1 MSENK
6 TLFAQVLPD
15 RPPPYPG
22 ECLSGYLVRLAEA
35 NGFRV
40 FWDFVRDLFPRWES
54 SSQIALL
61 RYEYPVDDW
70 GRISLR
76 TQISPAQLR
85 ALSVAPWLEKFRP
98 PITLSRPGYFSP
110 GHWLRGVVCLD
121 LHVCPACLEEAPYVR
136 LLWRLMPT
144 QVCLTHACWLQTQCS
159 QCGATLRVTS
169 PRQRHLHCAKC
180 GMDLRRLPAV
190 PAPVEV
196 ITAQTQRQA
205 NLQFLLD
212 PETQLIKPVSTEIR
226 LTAQDLLRA
235 IGRKFCYLRERAGL
249 SVGEVSRQ
257 LGVTPGMVCLMEKGR
272 QLVLIR
278 YLEYL
283 EALSMSWADFTMV
296 DVPVEFSVDQ
306 VPKLL
311 FLRVCPNAEC
321 SNHQIPSR
329 GVRVKLHFPERRT
342 ARFHCT
348 SCGRNFTRRYDDGER
363 VPQRQKASH
372 RPEYFALERRPEK
385 EVTRLLELG
394 RQGMSDAQI
403 ASILG
408 WSCTAVRL
416 GWIKLNVIGEIR
428 QAQVARRI
436 REQQARNAAL
446 RERAEQVLQA
456 MLGQPEIITFAR
468 VKRALRCSID
478 RLQTCPGLVERIR
491 EVAHTHNE
499 HVRQHREEIL
509 SAQLMDAFAELK
521 QRGNLVRIGAVLGR
535 VGLIPRLL
543 EVTHPQLYA
552 MVRQVVGEHN
562 AHFKMVRQQKQ
573 CVQINE
579 AATRLVARG
588 VRLTYHAILNEAGV
602 GRRQMEADPVIRE
615 LLDHWVGDA
624 SSRV

>member
-6 TLFAQVLPD
+6 TLFVQVLPH
-15 RPPPYPG
+15 RPSPYPG

-40 FWDFVRDLFPRWES
+40 FWDFVHDLFPRWES

-70 GRISLR
+70 GRIPLR

-144 QVCLTHACWLQTQCS
+144 QVCLKHGSWLQAQCS
-159 QCGATLRVTS
+159 QCGETLRVTS
-169 PRQRHLHCAKC
+169 PTQRHLRCTQC
-180 GMDLRRLPAV
+180 DMDLRRLPIV

-196 ITAQTQRQA
+196 VTAQTPRQA

-212 PETQLIKPVSTEIR
+212 PETQLTKSVSMEIC
-226 LTAQDLLRA
+226 LTADNLPRA

-249 SVGEVSRQ
+249 SIGEVSRR
-257 LGVTPGMVCLMEKGR
+257 LGITPGMVRLMEKGR
-272 QLVLIR
+272 QPVLIR

-283 EALSMSWADFTMV
+283 EAFSMSWADFAMV
-296 DVPVEFSVDQ
+296 NVPVEFSLDQ
-306 VPKLL
+306 APKLF
-311 FLRVCPNAEC
+311 FLRVCPNAGC
-321 SNHQIPSR
+321 SNHQTPSQR
-329 GVRVKLHFPERRT
+329 VRVKLDCPERRT

-348 SCGRNFTRRYDDGER
+348 SCGRNFTRRYDDSER
-363 VPQRQKASH
+363 IPQRQKASPH
-372 RPEYFALERRPEK
+372 PYYFALKRKPEK
-385 EVTRLLELG
+385 EVTQLLELG
-394 RQGMSDAQI
+394 RQGMSDTQI

-416 GWIKLNVIGEIR
+416 CMIALNVAGEIH
-428 QAQVARRI
+428 QAQVARRL
-436 REQQARNAAL
+436 REQQESNAAL
-446 RERAEQVLQA
+446 RERAEQALQA
-456 MLGQPEIITFAR
+456 MHGQLEIITFAR
-468 VKRALRCSID
+468 VRQALHCSQE
-478 RLQTCPGLVERIR
+478 RLETCPGLVECIR
-491 EVAHTHNE
+491 TVAHTHNE
-499 HVRQHREEIL
+499 HVRQHHEEIL
-509 SAQLMDAFAELK
+509 LEQLRDAVGELK
-521 QRGNLVRIGAVLGR
+521 QRGNLVRISAVTGR

-543 EVTHPQLYA
+543 AATHPQLYA

-562 AHFKMVRQQKQ
+562 AHFKMACQQQQ
-573 CVQINE
+573 CLQINE
-579 AATRLVARG
+579 AAARLVARG
-588 VRLTYHAILNEAGV
+588 VRLTYHGILKEAAV

-615 LLDHWVGDA
+615 LLDHWIGDPL
-624 SSRV
+624 SRV

>member
-6 TLFAQVLPD
+6 TLFAQVLPH

-35 NGFRV
+35 NGVSV
-40 FWDFVRDLFPRWES
+40 FWDFVRDLFPRWETS
-54 SSQIALL
+54 PQISLL

-70 GRISLR
+70 GRIPLR
-76 TQISPAQLR
+76 TQLSPAQLR

-98 PITLSRPGYFSP
+98 PIILRRPGYFSP
-110 GHWLRGVVCLD
+110 GTWLRSVVWLD
-121 LHVCPACLEEAPYVR
+121 LHVCPACLEEASYVR

-144 QVCLTHACWLQTQCS
+144 QVCLTHKCWLQAQCS

-169 PRQRHLHCAKC
+169 PTQRHLRCAKC

-190 PAPVEV
+190 PAPVDV
-196 ITAQTQRQA
+196 ITAQTPRQA

-212 PETQLIKPVSTEIR
+212 PDTQLIKPVSTESR
-226 LTAQDLLRA
+226 LTAEDLLRA

-257 LGVTPGMVCLMEKGR
+257 LEVTPGMVRLMEKGH

-296 DVPVEFSVDQ
+296 DVPVEFSIDP
-306 VPKLL
+306 VPELF
-311 FLRVCPNAEC
+311 FLRVCPNPEC
-321 SNHQIPSR
+321 SNHQTPSQ

-348 SCGRNFTRRYDDGER
+348 SCGRNFTRRYEDGEK
-363 VPQRQKASH
+363 VPQRHKASH
-372 RPEYFALERRPEK
+372 HPTYFAVDRKPEQ

-403 ASILG
+403 AAILG
-408 WSCTAVRL
+408 WSCTGVRSC
-416 GWIKLNVIGEIR
+416 WIVLNVRGEVR
-428 QAQVARRI
+428 QAQAERRL
-436 REQQARNAAL
+436 REQQERNAVL
-446 RERAEQVLQA
+446 RERAEQVLQV
-456 MLGQPEIITFAR
+456 MLGQPETITFAR
-468 VKRALRCSID
+468 VKRALHCSVD

-491 EVAHTHNE
+491 AVAHTHNE

-509 SAQLMDAFAELK
+509 SVQLMDAFAELK
-521 QRGNLVRIGAVLGR
+521 QHGNLVRISAVLGK
-535 VGLIPRLL
+535 VGMISRLL

-562 AHFKMVRQQKQ
+562 AHFKMACQQKQ
-573 CVQINE
+573 CLQINE
-579 AATRLVARG
+579 AAARLVARS
-588 VRLTYHAILNEAGV
+588 VRLTYEGILKEAGV
-602 GRRQMEADPVIRE
+602 GRRRMEADPVIRE